1 MRKEDRW
8 ANRVHEAWT
17 SCLEAE
23 VLLALDATG
32 RPQRAAPAL
41 RQTCGRAEAAARR
54 ALTLY
59 DELDVRAWRLRFNR
73 ARAQAVL
80 AQSYGGRGRPRA
92 KVLRA
97 HEQARNAF
105 ARLDAE
111 EPGRA
116 EAELH
121 AIEDTIE
128 NLRQAGPPAQARA
141 QTAVNPPGKRRKRH
155 QPKPRLR
162 ARQGRQGAAGRR
174 RHR

>member
-1 MRKEDRW
+1 M
-8 ANRVHEAWT
+8 
-17 SCLEAE
+17 
-23 VLLALDATG
+23 
-32 RPQRAAPAL
+32 
-41 RQTCGRAEAAARR
+41 
-54 ALTLY
+54 
-59 DELDVRAWRLRFNR
+59 DVRAWRLRFNR

-97 HEQARNAF
+97 HEQARSAF

-116 EAELH
+116 EEELH
-121 AIEDTIE
+121 AIENTME
-128 NLRQAGPPAQARA
+128 SLRQAGPPAQARA
-141 QTAVNPPGKRRKRH
+141 QTAVNRSGKRRKGH

-162 ARQGRQGAAGRR
+162 GRQGRKGAAGHR